1 MTDEKHD
8 RGSSPETSQF
18 HIGEG
23 DRSVAL
29 SPRGIH
35 DLAEMLDVRYR
46 VLRGDPERVAGT
58 DSRRSNILRASKT
71 AA

>member
-1 MTDEKHD
+1 MRNITADV
-8 RGSSPETSQF
+8 RLRLRSLTS
-18 HIGEG
+18 EEV
-23 DRSVAL
+23 DWSLAL

-35 DLAEMLDVRYR
+35 DLAEMVDVRYR

-58 DSRRSNILRASKT
+58 DSRRSISLRASKT